1 MNVYLN
7 RKHPL
12 SNSQM
17 PEHFKFHHYEY
28 MIRLFDSMRSDDRPA
43 LLLGCSVV
51 LLIFSSIL
59 VILRLISRQLSKAK
73 LWWDDALIVLSL
85 VSMRS

>member
-1 MNVYLN
+1 
-7 RKHPL
+7 
-12 SNSQM
+12 M
-17 PEHFKFHHYEY
+17 PEHFELHQYQY
-28 MIRLFDSMRSDDRPA
+28 TTLLFDSMRSDDRPA

-51 LLIFSSIL
+51 LIIFSSIL
-59 VILRLISRQLSKAK
+59 VILRIISRQLSKTK